1 MAVRL
6 HPGYL
11 RIGVAPAQ
19 FTSTTPPP
27 SPQLCT
33 SPNWTIDV
41 SDVRTIKVTN
51 VPASA
56 TAENMK
62 EFFAFSGE
70 IEYVEMRRS
79 PRYLDQHFHLP
90 ATESET
96 SQVAYVTFKE
106 CHGADTALLLSGASI
121 SDSDV
126 SVNITPVEDYQLPP
140 EAYSDGYTE
149 AKETSPPT
157 TPTGAAVKKA
167 EEVVSTMLARG
178 FVLSK
183 DALKRAQSFDGRH
196 NQLLSSATARV
207 ASLDRRLGL
216 SDKFSLGT
224 AAARGAARGVDERFQ
239 VSERARG
246 ALAAAEGVVAGSPY
260 ASRGAA
266 WVSAAVG
273 AFARAASDVG
283 AMTMEKVERA
293 SFEEGRADGAGDGV
307 GEEQG
312 HAAAHVGVHAADGHE
327 QNTKAL

>member
-11 RIGVAPAQ
+11 GKGVAPPQ
-19 FTSTTPPP
+19 FSSTSPPS

-41 SDVRTIKVTN
+41 SDARTIKVTN
-51 VPASA
+51 IPPSA

-62 EFFAFSGE
+62 EFFSFSGE
-70 IEYVEMRRS
+70 IEYVEMRR
-79 PRYLDQHFHLP
+79 
-90 ATESET
+90 ESET

-106 CHGADTALLLSGASI
+106 FHGADTALLLSGASI
-121 SDSDV
+121 SDV
-126 SVNITPVEDYQLPP
+126 SVNITPVEDYELPP
-140 EAYSDGYTE
+140 EAYSHGNTKDMS
-149 AKETSPPT
+149 SPL
-157 TPTGAAVKKA
+157 TPTGAAAVKKA

-196 NQLLSSATARV
+196 QLLSSATARV

-224 AAARGAARGVDERFQ
+224 AVARGAARGVDERFQ
-239 VSERARG
+239 VSELARD
-246 ALAAAEGVVAGSPY
+246 AFAAAEGVVAGSPY

-273 AFARAASDVG
+273 AVARAASDVS
-283 AMTMEKVERA
+283 AMTMEKVEQA
-293 SFEEGRADGAGDGV
+293 EQGMVDGAGAGAEAV
-307 GEEQG
+307 
-312 HAAAHVGVHAADGHE
+312 HVDVPVHGLAEPAPGAGD
-327 QNTKAL
+327 QKNKTM